1 MLVELKQKS
10 RVTIPAELLK
20 KMKLKTGDKLEI
32 EEQEGR
38 LVITPVV
45 IIPREQLWYYSKE
58 WQKDELKAEQ
68 QIREGK
74 VSIATSKSALLKGL
88 GLDEP

>member
-10 RVTIPAELLK
+10 QVTIPAELVK

-58 WQKDELKAEQ
+58 WQKDEFKAEQ

-74 VSIATSKSALLKGL
+74 VSLAKSKSALLKGL

>member
-10 RVTIPAELLK
+10 QVTIPAELLK